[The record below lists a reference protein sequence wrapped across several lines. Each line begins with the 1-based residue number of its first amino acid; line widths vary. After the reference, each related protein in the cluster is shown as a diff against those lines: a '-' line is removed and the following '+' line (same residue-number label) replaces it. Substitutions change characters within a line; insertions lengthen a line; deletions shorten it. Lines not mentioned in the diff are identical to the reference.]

1 MDDLGRFLHC
11 FEDACSGRGKLTG
24 QKLLACF
31 YTVLLLSIVKSL
43 LIDACSLR
51 GRYGVTGLW
60 SDADAVRINS
70 IYKALVGVFCWSSKS
85 DLMVDNI
92 PVGSDLSIQNAILDT
107 KIMVWTQEWTAWGM
121 KGSKEFLTALGSGL
135 LPDGVF
141 NGFFIQSFGLDKL
154 KPMVPKKSSET
165 GSSSIADSA
174 VTWPSIEQRS
184 LAATSSTTQGD
195 SGSSAF
201 QPMVSVF
208 EPFVASASTNFAII
222 IPKDPQLASDVGW
235 EHISVD
241 QNGVSVASSE
251 QSAQR
256 RLGMRTAKLDPET
269 KEKALRIRKIR
280 ACWNCWVQKVPV
292 SAFDNRLLKA
302 CVLKFRC

>member
-107 KIMVWTQEWTAWGM
+107 KIMVRTQEWTAWGM

-141 NGFFIQSFGLDKL
+141 NGFFIQSFGLEKL

-235 EHISVD
+235 EHISVG